1 MGLRKAK
8 LSYYPAHLWEKYTA
22 IALSEEARACRRLW
36 EEAFP
41 TDEPFIT
48 PFPNI
53 SAAPPPITD
62 GAKVKN
68 NDKKVKIRS

>member
-1 MGLRKAK
+1 MRSASGQ
-8 LSYYPAHLWEKYTA
+8 
-22 IALSEEARACRRLW
+22 
-36 EEAFP
+36 AFP